1 MNSCCCLSPSHLLNQ
16 CWLILSMVLHHPP
29 KASIPGSAYESNYQN
44 ACEKYIFKLF
54 FFFKSHAPGA
64 YELSY
69 PILFL
74 LIRQHHWS
82 HMKIMR
88 NLAALQ
94 MLTHWGRVTHICIS
108 KLAIIGSDN
117 GLLPERHQAI
127 IWTNA
132 GRVLIRPLGTNV
144 NEILFEI
151 HMFSFKKLHFKMSSA
166 KWHPLCLGL
175 NMLWLIW
182 LIG

>member
-1 MNSCCCLSPSHLLNQ
+1 
-16 CWLILSMVLHHPP
+16 
-29 KASIPGSAYESNYQN
+29 
-44 ACEKYIFKLF
+44 
-54 FFFKSHAPGA
+54 
-64 YELSY
+64 
-69 PILFL
+69 
-74 LIRQHHWS
+74 
-82 HMKIMR
+82 MR

-144 NEILFEI
+144 YEILFEI

-175 NMLWLIW
+175 NVLWLIDSLVNYLMDCLYFLQACW
-182 LIG
+182 SLKLCPIHPSHISTPSSSRCLTSWQRLASSLSQSQIANLHRLVKTSSFIVNHLPNWFANFEH